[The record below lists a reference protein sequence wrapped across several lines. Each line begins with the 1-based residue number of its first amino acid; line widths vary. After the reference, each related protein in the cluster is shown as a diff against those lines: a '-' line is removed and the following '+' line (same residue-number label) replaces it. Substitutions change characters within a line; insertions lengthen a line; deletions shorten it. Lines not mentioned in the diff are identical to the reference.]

1 MRKRIV
7 RKGKRNEAGESLSC
21 LIENSLFPCVWTM
34 TSGFTPD
41 RFLRIDSKP
50 VRGQEA
56 FGQHPQEA
64 HGVILRAGL
73 CRAMSWT
80 Q

>member
-7 RKGKRNEAGESLSC
+7 RKGKRNEAGGSLSC
-21 LIENSLFPCVWTM
+21 LIENSLFPRVWTM
-34 TSGFTPD
+34 TSGLTPD

>member
-7 RKGKRNEAGESLSC
+7 RKGKTNERGGSMSC
-21 LIENSLFPCVWTM
+21 LTENSLFPCVWTM
-34 TSGFTPD
+34 TSGFTPG
-41 RFLRIDSKP
+41 RFPRIDSKP
-50 VRGQEA
+50 VRGQEV

-80 Q
+80 E